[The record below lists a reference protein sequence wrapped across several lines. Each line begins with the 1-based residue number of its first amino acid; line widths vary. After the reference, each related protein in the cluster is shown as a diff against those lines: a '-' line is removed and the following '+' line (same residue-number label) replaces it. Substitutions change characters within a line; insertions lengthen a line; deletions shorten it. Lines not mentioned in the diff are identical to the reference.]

1 MSARSSGNLSI
12 LRDIAWRE
20 WDPIGLNGSDGGWRH
35 SDAADEY
42 DRYVLRVAGGLQ
54 SGEPK
59 HTLVDYLVN
68 IETAYMG
75 LPDTRS
81 TRTRAEATV
90 RAMHEHVGS
99 N

>member
-1 MSARSSGNLSI
+1 M
-12 LRDIAWRE
+12 
-20 WDPIGLNGSDGGWRH
+20 
-35 SDAADEY
+35 
-42 DRYVLRVAGGLQ
+42 LRVAGGLQ